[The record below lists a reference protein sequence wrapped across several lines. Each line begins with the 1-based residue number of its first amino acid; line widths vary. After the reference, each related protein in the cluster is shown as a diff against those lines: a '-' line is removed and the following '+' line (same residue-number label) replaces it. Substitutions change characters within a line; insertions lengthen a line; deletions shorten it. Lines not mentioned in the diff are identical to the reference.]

1 MNIHKTGQLKEALKL
16 IISTPASHFD
26 PSVYMPLLQFC
37 VESKAENHA
46 HLIHTHI
53 ITNGFDFSLNL
64 SNKLIIFYGK
74 VGDMVSARNVFDR
87 MRDRNVVSWT
97 AIISGYTQSGFYEDA
112 LLVFKGMCRGGVRA
126 NQFTFGSALRAC
138 IGMGRLSSGMQI
150 QGCVEKGRFGESLF
164 VKSALLDLHAKCGRI
179 EDAWLLFKTMK
190 ERDVVSWNAMIG
202 GFSFQGFVD
211 DSLRLFRSMMREG
224 HVPDCF
230 TLGSVI
236 RASIGGIG
244 LMNVTQIHGLIVKL
258 SSGSSNILIGS
269 LIDAYAKCGN
279 LRSAYQLYKNLF
291 SGLFLV
297 DVLLGVWQQYCTE
310 TNSGNH
316 FRGLLKTDISA
327 GRTARNL
334 FSGVASLQILIL
346 LNFLDT
352 DFDLISSMDKLEDP
366 RVGLSDPYFTLR
378 IVLCAASGLLD
389 PGVLHAHCAC
399 LETDLTLSIF
409 VREIKFQSW
418 EHL

>member
-16 IISTPASHFD
+16 IISTPASHLD

-97 AIISGYTQSGFYEDA
+97 AMISGYTQSGFYEDA

-150 QGCVEKGRFGESLF
+150 QGCVEKGRFGENLF

-202 GFSFQGFVD
+202 GFSLQGFVD
-211 DSLRLFRSMMREG
+211 DSLRLFRSMMRKDLFARGG
-224 HVPDCF
+224 H
-230 TLGSVI
+230 LE
-236 RASIGGIG
+236 
-244 LMNVTQIHGLIVKL
+244 
-258 SSGSSNILIGS
+258 
-269 LIDAYAKCGN
+269 
-279 LRSAYQLYKNLF
+279 SAYDMICKMNMKPSASLWSAILGACSIYGNTSLGELAAVNLFNMEPESSF

-334 FSGVASLQILIL
+334 FSGVASLQVLIL
-346 LNFLDT
+346 LDFLDT
-352 DFDLISSMDKLEDP
+352 DFDLIISMDKLE
-366 RVGLSDPYFTLR
+366 GAAS
-378 IVLCAASGLLD
+378 VLASGLLD

-418 EHL
+418 SISD